1 MAFLSVAS
9 FQKGEN
15 ILSQLK
21 SVEAKRAGDFEGNYT
36 FFYIFNQEH
45 FLTFPEEVW
54 IVSEFPHL
62 YKGDTTNQCTK
73 QGKPFVCL
81 ASQEQYIVLAAK
93 YPSSNLRPLLG
104 WALSSLYQHVQY

>member
-54 IVSEFPHL
+54 IVSEFSHL
-62 YKGDTTNQCTK
+62 YKGDVYHQSMY
-73 QGKPFVCL
+73 QVREAVCL
-81 ASQEQYIVLAAK
+81 F
-93 YPSSNLRPLLG
+93 G
-104 WALSSLYQHVQY
+104 LSRAIYNFGSKVSFF